1 MLRRLGSVQSVKEV
15 EAILP
20 HGLGI
25 GVALSLLPRQPRIL
39 DPSTIP
45 FIPFQGG
52 RSLEPARRDRG
63 KFIECSTQS
72 LRDQLQA
79 IQFTDG
85 GEHMG
90 GVGPLLP
97 TGLEEPQRDTAPAAC
112 LTKFGGAPGRKRSRN
127 SLSAEKSK
135 PASVRSKPRR
145 YFQSMRARTAS
156 AAWRS
161 ARFSRNCMMVTS
173 AKRHGGRPGCPT
185 RGKSAVKSLS

>member
-52 RSLEPARRDRG
+52 QSLEPARRDRG

-97 TGLEEPQRDTAPAAC
+97 TGLEDPSARH
-112 LTKFGGAPGRKRSRN
+112 RSS
-127 SLSAEKSK
+127 SLSNKSSAALRLVAIAK
-135 PASVRSKPRR
+135 LTERRKIKASVCQVQAQEI
-145 YFQSMRARTAS
+145 FQSMRARTAS